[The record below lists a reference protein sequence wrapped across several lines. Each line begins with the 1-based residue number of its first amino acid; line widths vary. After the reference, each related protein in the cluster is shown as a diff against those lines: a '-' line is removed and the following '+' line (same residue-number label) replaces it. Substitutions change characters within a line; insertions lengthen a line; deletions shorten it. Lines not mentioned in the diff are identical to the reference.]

1 MGRCSNVLERI
12 ITEWGLT
19 ASIWMTSSSRVKRAL
34 GLLLTLVALWFILL
48 LVGLW
53 MIVGKKP
60 KRRRT
65 ARPV

>member
-1 MGRCSNVLERI
+1 MSRWSKLLEYL

-19 ASIWMTSSSRVKRAL
+19 ASICMASRSRVKRAL
-34 GLLLTLVALWFILL
+34 GLLLTLVAYLFILL

-60 KRRRT
+60 KRQSP
-65 ARPV
+65 ARPA